1 MRAGRGFSHYVR
13 ISHAT
18 ESPPGQ
24 SIRQL
29 QSEWFVL
36 CRQQSEEQDRLFILV
51 ISCSSIIIYF
61 VHLTLNQHKT
71 IDQNLKIMF
80 TCRVVVMPGDM
91 KRHVHFIFKGICVS
105 LFILGNRFKCE
116 WEMCILLFPMDLHLL
131 GVIFHM
137 ALKHNALRSAL
148 NRQLRGAGS
157 CPGPKKKERDLKI
170 HQHRLFGQKSAL
182 LWFTMC

>member
-1 MRAGRGFSHYVR
+1 MRAGRGFSRYVS

-36 CRQQSEEQDRLFILV
+36 CWQQSEEQDRLFIPV

-61 VHLTLNQHKT
+61 VHFTLKEHKI

-80 TCRVVVMPGDM
+80 TCRVVVTPGDM
-91 KRHVHFIFKGICVS
+91 KRHVLFIFMSIY
-105 LFILGNRFKCE
+105 LFFILGNLFKWE
-116 WEMCILLFPMDLHLL
+116 WKMCILLFPMDLHLL
-131 GVIFHM
+131 SVIFHM
-137 ALKHNALRSAL
+137 ALKHNAFRSAL
-148 NRQLRGAGS
+148 NRQLGGTGS
-157 CPGPKKKERDLKI
+157 CPGQKRRKEILKFSNRGCLDKKLHCCDSP
-170 HQHRLFGQKSAL
+170 HA
-182 LWFTMC
+182 